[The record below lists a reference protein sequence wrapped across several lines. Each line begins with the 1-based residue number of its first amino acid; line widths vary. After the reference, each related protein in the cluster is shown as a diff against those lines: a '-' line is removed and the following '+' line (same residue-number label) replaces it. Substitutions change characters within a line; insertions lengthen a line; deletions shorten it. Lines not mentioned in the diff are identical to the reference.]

1 MAAKLNLVG
10 FVLALDAARA
20 AGAAAGCDYPNVP
33 AEQAWMA
40 WFDGQSDSWQST
52 LSDNTETALH
62 NAFLLAWSKEFSRRY
77 PSTARMV
84 S

>member
-33 AEQAWMA
+33 AEQAWFA
-40 WFDGQSDSWQST
+40 WFDGKSDEWQASIN
-52 LSDNTETALH
+52 DATETAMR

-77 PSTARMV
+77 PETSRMV